1 MFCVYGLRQAT
12 VQRKRESMEL
22 MQSSRNLHKDDQESS
37 MAKLARENSTIADSM
52 RNINNLIRLVVSS
65 SVLSLLIVWVCL

>member
-1 MFCVYGLRQAT
+1 M
-12 VQRKRESMEL
+12 QRKRESMEL

-52 RNINNLIRLVVSS
+52 RNINNLIRFVELWSS
-65 SVLSLLIVWVCL
+65 CIRYLSPFL

>member
-1 MFCVYGLRQAT
+1 
-12 VQRKRESMEL
+12 MEL

-52 RNINNLIRLVVSS
+52 RNINNLIRQVVSLFS
-65 SVLSLLIVWVCL
+65 IEVNFL